1 MTARKIGGLW
11 VDYDELLACTD
22 LVQLFGE
29 TKILCPSHDDSRP
42 SMHVYPDHAYC
53 FVCGKYL
60 SAIDVVKLM
69 TGLEYKGAV
78 QYLMANKGK
87 CAPVRGPVSPLDAEP
102 IMQLHQT
109 LVSMKSNSIA
119 LSWLYERGIDMSMIE
134 AFRLGWTGRAYSIP
148 HFVNGGIENVKYRV
162 HPAYL
167 MAGEPKYNSLPGRDF
182 KHLYPWDF
190 FRRVC
195 GRETEKLYLVE
206 GEFDGMLLLS
216 GLPLPTLSV
225 PSGVNTDWRPWITF
239 LRRFKEIH
247 LLFDQDAAGNEA
259 AEKLFTKKDATG
271 KTIEA
276 LLLPTLLLR
285 RTWPIE
291 WGKDITD
298 ARHSLLPIIRRE
310 YDSDVRDAGNAQAG

>member
-1 MTARKIGGLW
+1 MAARKIGGLW

-29 TKILCPSHDDSRP
+29 TKILCPAHDDSRP

-87 CAPVRGPVSPLDAEP
+87 CAPLRGPSLPLDAEP
-102 IMQLHQT
+102 ILQYHQV
-109 LVSMKSNSIA
+109 LMSMKPNSIA
-119 LSWLYERGIDMSMIE
+119 MSWLYERGIDMSMIE

-162 HPAYL
+162 HPASL

-182 KHLYPWDF
+182 NHLYPWDF
-190 FRRVC
+190 FRQHHNQNMSR
-195 GRETEKLYLVE
+195 LYITE
-206 GEFDGMLLLS
+206 GEFDGMLLLGAS
-216 GLPLPTLSV
+216 LPVVSV
-225 PSGVNTDWRPWITF
+225 PSGVNTPWPRWLTF
-239 LRRFKEIH
+239 LKRFKEIH
-247 LLFDQDAAGNEA
+247 LLFDQDEAGNEA

-285 RTWPIE
+285 RTWPVC

-298 ARHSLLPIIRRE
+298 ARGFILPLIKQE
-310 YDSDVRDAGNAQAG
+310 NDSID